1 MWVTRPS
8 SARWPMPC
16 YRNSSTERQG
26 LRMPRGLLGK
36 GIRRYDHHLRAT
48 PALPQHH
55 RRSIRL
61 KGYDYRQAGAYFI
74 TICTKDRSYLFGEV
88 VDGEMRLNEIG
99 QIVVDTWQWLATQYK
114 NIELDAWVVM
124 PNHLHG
130 IIVIADEYCRGGSR
144 TAPTQQRK
152 PIGRLIGVFKT
163 VSTKHINNIRNT
175 PGLPVYQRNYYEHII
190 RNEESLTQIRQ
201 YLLNNPGQWEFDRE
215 NPNAVLAN
223 SHSRLQKDEP
233 WRV

>member
-1 MWVTRPS
+1 
-8 SARWPMPC
+8 MPK
-16 YRNSSTERQG
+16 
-26 LRMPRGLLGK
+26 GLLEK
-36 GIRRYDHHLRAT
+36 GIRRYDNHVWVTH
-48 PALPQHH
+48 ALPQPH

-61 KGYDYRQAGAYFI
+61 KGYDYRQAGMYFF
-74 TICTKDRSYLFGEV
+74 TICTKDRAYLFGEV
-88 VDGEMRLNEIG
+88 VDGEMRLNEKG
-99 QIVVDTWQWLATQYK
+99 QIVADTWQWLAIQYK
-114 NIELDAWVVM
+114 HIVLDAWVIM

-130 IIVIADEYCRGGSR
+130 IIVIVDEYCRGGSR

-152 PIGRLIGVFKT
+152 PIGRLIGAFKT

-175 PGLPVYQRNYYEHII
+175 PGFPVWQRNYYEHII

-201 YLLNNPGQWEFDRE
+201 YILNNPGQWEFDRE

-223 SHSRLQKDEP
+223 SHWRLQKDEP